1 MIVPLLASCDVNYPV
16 LLRHLKHSSFGV
28 CGGRAGVNKTRLLD
42 HSTCFGGTSY
52 TPVQNESDLCQ
63 SSCGASTSIM
73 KVQMTSVNLRV
84 SLLSSEHKP
93 EKYLSPFSGQ
103 K

>member
-28 CGGRAGVNKTRLLD
+28 CGRRAGVNKPRLLD
-42 HSTCFGGTSY
+42 DNTCFGGTSY
-52 TPVQNESDLCQ
+52 VPVQNESDLCQ
-63 SSCGASTSIM
+63 SFGGASASVM

-84 SLLSSEHKP
+84 
-93 EKYLSPFSGQ
+93 
-103 K
+103 